1 MAVVCSYT
9 SAEGRKC
16 KTKTPTVHCIHHT
29 CSGCAGPK
37 PSRSMSCADCLS
49 NPNAFN
55 NTVGTTPFRALTD
68 YGTGS
73 SPNDPSVDYRAAD
86 APEISQVDYRAGQV
100 DYRTPEEMKSGN
112 SLPLPPLPAGAPAK
126 TAKGKPACWE
136 KKMLLAQAEIH
147 RPTTEHMKHVLS
159 SFGHHGGGLS
169 TSRRPRHA
177 LCPVLFVG
185 GSQQITGCHLIV
197 KVDTCPFSSI
207 HPVSDVTTTAM
218 VMGCGYNLTGIISLH
233 TSQCT
238 PIQVLTP
245 VSAAPTDMS
254 CLVKLYGAAVQGDL
268 AHKFNYAEVEFA
280 AEDVFRLY
288 DVDKSGT
295 IDGSELRS
303 LLFALGVK
311 VSDDSVA
318 MAMRLLGIK
327 TPADSCTFD
336 VFHKWWTATYAKSR
350 AARGAMLQGLGKE
363 IAEFLIPEL
372 KSLFAEFDV
381 GRPIHGAPRPDPTFS
396 HDPQHIVTH
405 VS

>member
-1 MAVVCSYT
+1 MAAVCSYT

-49 NPNAFN
+49 NPNAFSTC
-55 NTVGTTPFRALTD
+55 NTAGTTPFRALTD

-86 APEISQVDYRAGQV
+86 APEISQVDSRAGQV
-100 DYRTPEEMKSGN
+100 DYRTPEQMKSGN
-112 SLPLPPLPAGAPAK
+112 PDPLPPLPAGAPPK

-147 RPTTEHMKHVLS
+147 RPTTEHMKNVLS
-159 SFGHHGGGLS
+159 SFGHHGG
-169 TSRRPRHA
+169 
-177 LCPVLFVG
+177 
-185 GSQQITGCHLIV
+185 
-197 KVDTCPFSSI
+197 
-207 HPVSDVTTTAM
+207 
-218 VMGCGYNLTGIISLH
+218 
-233 TSQCT
+233 
-238 PIQVLTP
+238 
-245 VSAAPTDMS
+245 
-254 CLVKLYGAAVQGDL
+254 AVQGDL

-280 AEDVFRLY
+280 ADDVFRLY

-372 KSLFAEFDV
+372 KSLFAESDKDCS
-381 GRPIHGAPRPDPTFS
+381 GALDAAEFQKFYPRLCAFLGYKIPAMEQCLKDMDSVRTSKAENLDDGTVEYEEFEAWFLKQEQKRVDAAAAS
-396 HDPQHIVTH
+396 K
-405 VS
+405 

>member
-1 MAVVCSYT
+1 MHV
-9 SAEGRKC
+9 
-16 KTKTPTVHCIHHT
+16 TP
-29 CSGCAGPK
+29 S
-37 PSRSMSCADCLS
+37 LS
-49 NPNAFN
+49 
-55 NTVGTTPFRALTD
+55 L
-68 YGTGS
+68 
-73 SPNDPSVDYRAAD
+73 
-86 APEISQVDYRAGQV
+86 
-100 DYRTPEEMKSGN
+100 
-112 SLPLPPLPAGAPAK
+112 
-126 TAKGKPACWE
+126 
-136 KKMLLAQAEIH
+136 
-147 RPTTEHMKHVLS
+147 
-159 SFGHHGGGLS
+159 
-169 TSRRPRHA
+169 
-177 LCPVLFVG
+177 
-185 GSQQITGCHLIV
+185 
-197 KVDTCPFSSI
+197 
-207 HPVSDVTTTAM
+207 TTA
-218 VMGCGYNLTGIISLH
+218 GTPAASCH
-233 TSQCT
+233 TR
-238 PIQVLTP
+238 L
-245 VSAAPTDMS
+245 
-254 CLVKLYGAAVQGDL
+254 AAVKGDL

-372 KSLFAEFDV
+372 KSLFAESDV